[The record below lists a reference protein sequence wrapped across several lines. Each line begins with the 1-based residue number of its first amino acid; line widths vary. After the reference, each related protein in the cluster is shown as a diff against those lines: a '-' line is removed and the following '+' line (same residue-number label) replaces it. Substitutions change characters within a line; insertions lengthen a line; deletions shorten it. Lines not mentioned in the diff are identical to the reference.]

1 MTSHRLAVPILL
13 LTIANLPAQV
23 NVLTANYGNERL
35 SANLSETTLTPK
47 ALTPAGF
54 GKLGAFPVDGQIYAQ
69 PLYVS
74 GLSIPGVGTQNV
86 VFVATMHNTVYA
98 FNADTP
104 ANTTPLWSVNLGPS
118 ALSSVVGFP
127 DITLEDGIL
136 GTPVIDTTRGVIYL
150 VAETYDQGAAVFR
163 LHALSLT
170 TGQESLQGPSVIKA
184 TTPGN
189 GTESASGVVTF
200 VPDQHLQRP
209 GLLLLNDVVYIAFG
223 SHGDDSPYHGWLL
236 GYDASNIQN
245 QLYVFN
251 TTPNTDG
258 GGLWQCGRGPMADA
272 QGNIYIVVGNG
283 SYDGLTEFG
292 ESFLKLSPQLKVL
305 DWYTP
310 EDWQN
315 LSISDYD
322 LGTTG
327 AAFVP
332 GPNLVLTGNKYGTIY
347 VANPDAMG
355 HLSVPS
361 SSPPNLQAVRWGG
374 VFTFALFPSNSG
386 PMIYVLEQGSVLR
399 GFQMTNGVF
408 GTSPFAESTTVFD
421 MPMPYD
427 GIAISANGGDP
438 STAIVWMT
446 AGDYSVAPAPASLH
460 AFDPATLQE
469 LWNTD
474 MVPSRDYLGLFAKFA
489 SPTVANGKVFVPTFS
504 SELAIYGLLPATPNA
519 VTPTPQIASVVNAA
533 SYANGTVSPGELVSI
548 FGQQM
553 GPPSLV
559 NGVFD
564 GSGRLFHY
572 LSGVQVFFND
582 VSSPLV
588 YVSNNQVSA
597 IVPFGVTGPQVQV
610 SLLGGSEWSN
620 QLTVGLAQSNPGIF
634 SVDGSGMG
642 QIVAANQDGSYNSST
657 ARAAKGS
664 VITLYATGAGALDP
678 NPADGSMTTGTPAL
692 TALPVTA
699 QIDGQDAQVQYAG
712 AAPGIVAGVIQV
724 NIAVPAGARSGPADA
739 IVLTIGG
746 QTSQIGA
753 TIAVQ

>member
-1 MTSHRLAVPILL
+1 
-13 LTIANLPAQV
+13 
-23 NVLTANYGNERL
+23 
-35 SANLSETTLTPK
+35 
-47 ALTPAGF
+47 
-54 GKLGAFPVDGQIYAQ
+54 
-69 PLYVS
+69 
-74 GLSIPGVGTQNV
+74 
-86 VFVATMHNTVYA
+86 
-98 FNADTP
+98 
-104 ANTTPLWSVNLGPS
+104 
-118 ALSSVVGFP
+118 
-127 DITLEDGIL
+127 
-136 GTPVIDTTRGVIYL
+136 
-150 VAETYDQGAAVFR
+150 
-163 LHALSLT
+163 
-170 TGQESLQGPSVIKA
+170 
-184 TTPGN
+184 
-189 GTESASGVVTF
+189 
-200 VPDQHLQRP
+200 
-209 GLLLLNDVVYIAFG
+209 
-223 SHGDDSPYHGWLL
+223 
-236 GYDASNIQN
+236 
-245 QLYVFN
+245 
-251 TTPNTDG
+251 
-258 GGLWQCGRGPMADA
+258 
-272 QGNIYIVVGNG
+272 
-283 SYDGLTEFG
+283 
-292 ESFLKLSPQLKVL
+292 
-305 DWYTP
+305 
-310 EDWQN
+310 
-315 LSISDYD
+315 
-322 LGTTG
+322 
-327 AAFVP
+327 
-332 GPNLVLTGNKYGTIY
+332 
-347 VANPDAMG
+347 
-355 HLSVPS
+355 
-361 SSPPNLQAVRWGG
+361 
-374 VFTFALFPSNSG
+374 
-386 PMIYVLEQGSVLR
+386 
-399 GFQMTNGVF
+399 
-408 GTSPFAESTTVFD
+408 
-421 MPMPYD
+421 
-427 GIAISANGGDP
+427 
-438 STAIVWMT
+438 
-446 AGDYSVAPAPASLH
+446 
-460 AFDPATLQE
+460 